1 MSNPPDASR
10 PAPEGDALPP
20 SDAPEVDV
28 ATLIA
33 QGVDGPALADAVG
46 RQHAA
51 DAADS
56 LETLEEE
63 AAADVLNRMEDQA
76 AADALAEMERPL
88 ATGVLEELIED
99 EPAYLAHLLGLMAPD
114 DAADLLQV
122 VEPADRDRLVGR
134 MDRETAIDVVALL
147 HYGEETAGGMMTTD
161 YLALTD
167 DMTVQSA
174 TEFIRSTDVS
184 MSTHHALVVD
194 ADGRLVGV
202 LGLRELLLARP
213 RERIGDL
220 MSRDVVTVRPDV
232 DREEVAR
239 AFDRYH
245 HAMLPVTDDANRLLG
260 VVEFDDVIHI
270 IREEQTEDVQKTV
283 GAGKGEAVY
292 SSVGEKIR
300 GRSLWLVISL
310 AISLPAAFVILQFEP
325 LIAEAAFLAVLM
337 PVIAAVSG
345 NAGHQALA
353 VTLRGIVLDQV
364 RRDRVWPLIVREG
377 IVGLLNGFLI
387 ALSIAGIVA
396 LLSIAIDTAS
406 WRIGLIGAA
415 AMWVSMTV
423 GTFTGSLVPL
433 LMRRFGFDPA
443 QASAIFLIMITD
455 SVSFTTL
462 LGFAYTAR
470 VWIGAP

>member
-1 MSNPPDASR
+1 
-10 PAPEGDALPP
+10 
-20 SDAPEVDV
+20 
-28 ATLIA
+28 
-33 QGVDGPALADAVG
+33 
-46 RQHAA
+46 
-51 DAADS
+51 
-56 LETLEEE
+56 
-63 AAADVLNRMEDQA
+63 
-76 AADALAEMERPL
+76 
-88 ATGVLEELIED
+88 
-99 EPAYLAHLLGLMAPD
+99 
-114 DAADLLQV
+114 
-122 VEPADRDRLVGR
+122 
-134 MDRETAIDVVALL
+134 
-147 HYGEETAGGMMTTD
+147 
-161 YLALTD
+161 
-167 DMTVQSA
+167 
-174 TEFIRSTDVS
+174 
-184 MSTHHALVVD
+184 
-194 ADGRLVGV
+194 
-202 LGLRELLLARP
+202 
-213 RERIGDL
+213 
-220 MSRDVVTVRPDV
+220 
-232 DREEVAR
+232 
-239 AFDRYH
+239 
-245 HAMLPVTDDANRLLG
+245 
-260 VVEFDDVIHI
+260 
-270 IREEQTEDVQKTV
+270 
-283 GAGKGEAVY
+283 VY

-364 RRDRVWPLIVREG
+364 RRDRVWPLIAREG

-387 ALSIAGIVA
+387 AVSIVGIVA

-406 WRIGLIGAA
+406 WRIGVIGAA

-462 LGFAYTAR
+462 LGFAYVAR